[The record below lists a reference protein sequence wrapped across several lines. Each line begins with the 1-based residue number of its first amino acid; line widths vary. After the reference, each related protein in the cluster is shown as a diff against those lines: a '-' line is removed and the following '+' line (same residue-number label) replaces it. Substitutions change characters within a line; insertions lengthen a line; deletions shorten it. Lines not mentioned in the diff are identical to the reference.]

1 MKNIAIAC
9 FLLLSGI
16 TFAGEYKPFVMVDA
30 SSEKDS
36 LSSEYI
42 NANITMGVKTPDKI
56 EYSAKVGTSAKN
68 AYNNADQIS
77 NNLELKVKKS
87 FDIGMFFIPYT
98 AVRLGNKIESNA
110 SNFLHYS
117 VDLGTNVPLSNSF
130 ALDIGYRYRNAFE
143 SSQDYRS
150 NRYHATLLYAVDQQ
164 NTIGLRYA
172 SSYAHKTTEDRDS
185 WRVHYQRNF

>member
-68 AYNNADQIS
+68 AYNNAD
-77 NNLELKVKKS
+77 
-87 FDIGMFFIPYT
+87 
-98 AVRLGNKIESNA
+98 
-110 SNFLHYS
+110 
-117 VDLGTNVPLSNSF
+117 
-130 ALDIGYRYRNAFE
+130 
-143 SSQDYRS
+143 
-150 NRYHATLLYAVDQQ
+150 
-164 NTIGLRYA
+164 
-172 SSYAHKTTEDRDS
+172 
-185 WRVHYQRNF
+185 